1 MGYHHTDP
9 RITADQ
15 WHVGRDSG
23 IALFLA
29 GTRTTK
35 ENGATRFVP
44 GSHLQASAE
53 GPGNEDEAVYA
64 EMEKGDCLVMF
75 TSLYHAGSPN
85 LTEDEE
91 RIVYTKFSIRG
102 TLLRVTVFF
111 FFYFFL
117 VLFLF
122 LLFLF
127 FPTANLYNNRWKIN
141 TFPSHLRKQHPGPTK
156 SFPSSAMP
164 SPTLS

>member
-1 MGYHHTDP
+1 MGYHHSDP

-23 IALFLA
+23 IAMFLA

-44 GSHLQASAE
+44 GSHLQGSAE

-85 LTEDEE
+85 LTDDEE
-91 RIVYTKFSIRG
+91 RLVYTNFSIRG
-102 TLLRVTVFF
+102 TLRGVSIFVF
-111 FFYFFL
+111 
-117 VLFLF
+117 
-122 LLFLF
+122 
-127 FPTANLYNNRWKIN
+127 
-141 TFPSHLRKQHPGPTK
+141 
-156 SFPSSAMP
+156 
-164 SPTLS
+164 

>member
-1 MGYHHTDP
+1 MGYHHRDP
-9 RITADQ
+9 RITTDQ

-44 GSHLQASAE
+44 GSHLQGSAE
-53 GPGNEDEAVYA
+53 GPGNEDEAIYA

-91 RIVYTKFSIRG
+91 RLVYTNFSIRG
-102 TLLRVTVFF
+102 TLRGVRLFF
-111 FFYFFL
+111 FSSSFPPPPSYGFAG
-117 VLFLF
+117 
-122 LLFLF
+122 LF
-127 FPTANLYNNRWKIN
+127 FWGFYL
-141 TFPSHLRKQHPGPTK
+141 F
-156 SFPSSAMP
+156 SFPYRLIYAGCIVH
-164 SPTLS
+164 

>member
-1 MGYHHTDP
+1 MGYHHSDP

-23 IALFLA
+23 IAMFLA

-44 GSHLQASAE
+44 GSHLQGSGE

-64 EMEKGDCLVMF
+64 EMERGDCLVMF
-75 TSLYHAGSPN
+75 TSLYHAGSSN

-91 RIVYTKFSIRG
+91 RLVYTNFSIRG
-102 TLLRVTVFF
+102 TLRGVSLFPPSPPPIILICWFDWFF
-111 FFYFFL
+111 FFFFS
-117 VLFLF
+117 
-122 LLFLF
+122 
-127 FPTANLYNNRWKIN
+127 TANLCRN
-141 TFPSHLRKQHPGPTK
+141 TK
-156 SFPSSAMP
+156 
-164 SPTLS
+164 

>member
-1 MGYHHTDP
+1 MGYHHGDP

-23 IALFLA
+23 IAMFLA

-44 GSHLQASAE
+44 GSHLQGSGE

-64 EMEKGDCLVMF
+64 EMERGDCLVMF

-85 LTEDEE
+85 LTDDEE
-91 RIVYTKFSIRG
+91 RLVYTNFSIKG
-102 TLLRVTVFF
+102 TLRGVSIFSLPSPPVILPCGFV
-111 FFYFFL
+111 L
-117 VLFLF
+117 VHLPLPFLF
-122 LLFLF
+122 CVLPLIYAE
-127 FPTANLYNNRWKIN
+127 THK
-141 TFPSHLRKQHPGPTK
+141 
-156 SFPSSAMP
+156 
-164 SPTLS
+164 

>member
-1 MGYHHTDP
+1 MGYHHSDP

-23 IALFLA
+23 IAMFLA

-44 GSHLQASAE
+44 GSHLQGSGE

-64 EMEKGDCLVMF
+64 EMERGDCLVMF
-75 TSLYHAGSPN
+75 TSLYHAGSSN

-91 RIVYTKFSIRG
+91 RLVYTNFSIRG
-102 TLLRVTVFF
+102 TLRGVSLS
-111 FFYFFL
+111 
-117 VLFLF
+117 
-122 LLFLF
+122 
-127 FPTANLYNNRWKIN
+127 P
-141 TFPSHLRKQHPGPTK
+141 
-156 SFPSSAMP
+156 P
-164 SPTLS
+164 SPPRSY

>member
-91 RIVYTKFSIRG
+91 RLVYTNFSIRG
-102 TLLRVTVFF
+102 TLRGVSFF
-111 FFYFFL
+111 FFFFL
-117 VLFLF
+117 N
-122 LLFLF
+122 
-127 FPTANLYNNRWKIN
+127 FPTP
-141 TFPSHLRKQHPGPTK
+141 FPSPPIISLCWFFFFFFFG
-156 SFPSSAMP
+156 SFSFSF
-164 SPTLS
+164 SFLSYR

>member
-1 MGYHHTDP
+1 MGYHHSDP

-15 WHVGRDSG
+15 WYVGRDSG
-23 IALFLA
+23 IAMFLA

-44 GSHLQASAE
+44 GSHLQGSAE

-91 RIVYTKFSIRG
+91 RLVYTNFSIRG
-102 TLLRVTVFF
+102 TLRGVSPFF
-111 FFYFFL
+111 FFSF
-117 VLFLF
+117 F
-122 LLFLF
+122 LLFLT
-127 FPTANLYNNRWKIN
+127 P
-141 TFPSHLRKQHPGPTK
+141 
-156 SFPSSAMP
+156 
-164 SPTLS
+164 